1 MGQIGFQSGIHF
13 SFSVINHD
21 RCCNSGLS
29 NLSLHINN
37 DIRLSLLNSDL
48 ILESHVGCSKSIFE
62 SLRQI
67 SLTQLERLN
76 SRIALNQKN
85 ILEFVLHIHSYTSQ
99 VSEEH
104 TSCKLTRLIIHWID
118 CESNAR
124 ALVVISIS
132 LIESDQISLVQLVL
146 ELSSEINHQ
155 SIFWSSF
162 DCAPVGW
169 MCIRKLQSLH
179 RCRIL
184 NEFVHEAQV
193 MITWCIYLVTYL
205 LCDRRV
211 VKPVSIDGYRTERED
226 NESNNNHHH

>member
-1 MGQIGFQSGIHF
+1 MVFNKKSSDVGVVRVESIDSFHSNIAQELLVSLERQVLLHVFVGICFCNCNLQVSLLMGQIGFQSGIHF

-85 ILEFVLHIHSYTSQ
+85 ILEFVLHIHSYTGQ

-104 TSCKLTRLIIHWID
+104 TSCKLTRLIIH
-118 CESNAR
+118 
-124 ALVVISIS
+124 
-132 LIESDQISLVQLVL
+132 
-146 ELSSEINHQ
+146 
-155 SIFWSSF
+155 
-162 DCAPVGW
+162 
-169 MCIRKLQSLH
+169 
-179 RCRIL
+179 
-184 NEFVHEAQV
+184 
-193 MITWCIYLVTYL
+193 
-205 LCDRRV
+205 
-211 VKPVSIDGYRTERED
+211 
-226 NESNNNHHH
+226 